1 MPVELHAEDF
11 CPSGGQVTL
20 VNSSGG
26 PPRGD
31 CVEFEP
37 LTLSLG
43 AGSGDFPG
51 GGGRCEVECTID
63 KHD

>member
-11 CPSGGQVTL
+11 C
-20 VNSSGG
+20 
-26 PPRGD
+26 PRGD

-51 GGGRCEVECTID
+51 GRGAL
-63 KHD
+63 